1 MLHSNKSNEI
11 DCPSLRLSNRG
22 LRTMCEERDKI
33 PRFTRISFWPQL
45 GQWYSCK
52 SRDFIPFL
60 AHVSQTAIRQSQR
73 WTIDFVWYIGM
84 QHWTQFRKDGQ
95 SISRKT
101 DNHNFVHFDNRRRRR
116 LRLFWQKVCFFFW
129 RCVFF
134 FFWCLFCLF
143 RLVLFADL
151 KRNNLFA
158 QECRLVG
165 LTIDRDVGNDRSFKS
180 LQELR
185 AKINVSTRTLEVG
198 TIISDEANGGPLQLT
213 YQLKGETKNAL
224 ATSNI
229 VEPLV
234 YPLFFPYGE
243 RGWGAELSPGILW
256 NK

>member
-1 MLHSNKSNEI
+1 MV
-11 DCPSLRLSNRG
+11 
-22 LRTMCEERDKI
+22 
-33 PRFTRISFWPQL
+33 ISFPRNCAQCCIPIN
-45 GQWYSCK
+45 QTK
-52 SRDFIPFL
+52 SIVHLCDCLI
-60 AHVSQTAIRQSQR
+60 V
-73 WTIDFVWYIGM
+73 TIDFVRFIGM

-101 DNHNFVHFDNRRRRR
+101 DNHNFVHFNNRRRRR

-198 TIISDEANGGPLQLT
+198 TIISDEVCPSRNL
-213 YQLKGETKNAL
+213 
-224 ATSNI
+224 
-229 VEPLV
+229 
-234 YPLFFPYGE
+234 
-243 RGWGAELSPGILW
+243 
-256 NK
+256 

>member
-1 MLHSNKSNEI
+1 
-11 DCPSLRLSNRG
+11 
-22 LRTMCEERDKI
+22 MC
-33 PRFTRISFWPQL
+33 
-45 GQWYSCK
+45 
-52 SRDFIPFL
+52 
-60 AHVSQTAIRQSQR
+60 
-73 WTIDFVWYIGM
+73 
-84 QHWTQFRKDGQ
+84 
-95 SISRKT
+95 
-101 DNHNFVHFDNRRRRR
+101 
-116 LRLFWQKVCFFFW
+116 
-129 RCVFF
+129 FF